1 MNVFVKTGCEFDTSF
16 DAIKYGAA
24 LLKEADL
31 VTDDYGK
38 QLIEREAIYPTGI
51 ESITN
56 FSICHTEIEYSKA
69 DGICVLIMKD
79 NVEFHNMVE
88 KEKTLPIK
96 VVFLL
101 ASDTANGHMNL
112 LQNIISVM
120 ADEKTADVFNNDSES
135 MNHYFTEKLNM
146 EDYKNE

>member
-1 MNVFVKTGCEFDTSF
+1 MNVFVKTECEFKSSS
-16 DAIKYGAA
+16 DAIKYGAS
-24 LLKEADL
+24 LLREADL

-38 QLIEREAIYPTGI
+38 QLIDREAIYPTGI

-56 FSICHTEIEYSKA
+56 FSICHTETEYSKA

-101 ASDTANGHMNL
+101 ASNTANGHMLL
-112 LQNIISVM
+112 LQRIINTMSN
-120 ADEKTADVFNNDSES
+120 EETADVFKKDNES
-135 MNHYFTEKLNM
+135 MDHYFVEKLNM
-146 EDYKNE
+146 EDSENE